1 MTTLESDGLTHSLR
15 TETPGGRRLVWD
27 WPVRLFH
34 WTLVAAFIGAFVT
47 NRLGVSYF
55 IYHVWCGYAVIV
67 LVVFRILWGLLGTR
81 HARFS
86 NFVHGPRGVLRYLS
100 AIGRGRR
107 THYAGH
113 NPLGALMVLTLL
125 LILAVQASL
134 GLFSNDEIFNVGP
147 LAGLVS
153 KSASLQLTSLHR
165 RIFYVIA
172 ALVAI
177 HVVAVLFHVF
187 VKREALIRAMLT
199 GAKDSHFVTAED
211 AIDSS
216 RGWLA
221 ITIFVAVFFGL
232 TAMLS
237 MAPISEVDMAG
248 F

>member
-1 MTTLESDGLTHSLR
+1 VTTLESDGLTHSMR
-15 TETPGGRRLVWD
+15 TEASGGRRQVWD

-34 WTLVAAFIGAFVT
+34 WALVAAFIGAFVT
-47 NRLGVSYF
+47 NRLGVNYF
-55 IYHVWCGYAVIV
+55 VYHVWCGYALIV
-67 LVVFRILWGLLGTR
+67 LVVFRIFWGLLGTR

-125 LILAVQASL
+125 SILAVQASL

-165 RIFYVIA
+165 KIFYWIA
-172 ALVAI
+172 ALIALHI
-177 HVVAVLFHVF
+177 VAVLYHVF
-187 VKREALIRAMLT
+187 VRREALIRAMLT
-199 GAKDSHFVTAED
+199 GSKDHHFVSVDET
-211 AIDSS
+211 INSS

-221 ITIFVAVFFGL
+221 AAIFFAVSL
-232 TAMLS
+232 ALAALLS
-237 MAPISEVDMAG
+237 AAPIADVDVAG